1 VGLPH
6 SEIRGSKGARPSP
19 RLIAACHVL
28 HRLSV
33 PRHPPDALKTL
44 DLSIPSKST
53 RRGKTPARDSRED
66 TFRILEL
73 CPIRADG
80 SSRIHLGHTNY
91 SQCPRTRT
99 RPRGPIRIGKLPV
112 DDLIAG
118 GGERIR
124 TDDPLLAK
132 QVLSQLSY
140 TPGPCGVLFTPVRV
154 AGGLNGMVTPP
165 PDHAAFSLHRCE
177 APGGPGRI

>member
-1 VGLPH
+1 MNSAGDHLAVGLPH

-19 RLIAACHVL
+19 QLIAACHVL

-53 RRGKTPARDSRED
+53 RRGKTPLANRLADLRVALGDAIASPIAKRA
-66 TFRILEL
+66 TLEKTL
-73 CPIRADG
+73 LG
-80 SSRIHLGHTNY
+80 SFGFAPSVQTGAQGSTSVTQTIHNVQQQELVPCG
-91 SQCPRTRT
+91 RT
-99 RPRGPIRIGKLPV
+99 RIGKLPV
-112 DDLIAG
+112 DDGCAG

-140 TPGPCGVLFTPVRV
+140 TPGPTEFL
-154 AGGLNGMVTPP
+154 
-165 PDHAAFSLHRCE
+165 LHR
-177 APGGPGRI
+177 R